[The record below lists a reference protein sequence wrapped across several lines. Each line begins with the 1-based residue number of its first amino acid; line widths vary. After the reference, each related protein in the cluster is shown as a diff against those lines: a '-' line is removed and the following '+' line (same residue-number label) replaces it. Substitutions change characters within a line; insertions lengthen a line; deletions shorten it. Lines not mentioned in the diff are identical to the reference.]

1 MADSKSLLYT
11 QIRNDR
17 RLWIY
22 TASVKGHMNNTI
34 RLTMENNAAEDLTR
48 LLRQRRT
55 LNCCNTFLMYSFHLL
70 QSTGI
75 MLSAYATSHRTE
87 DTWIWVGL
95 SLNFLATLASIY
107 EKQNSAL
114 SSLLLADIVDIKRG
128 VYVDEGVVNRTQ
140 NQPEQP
146 PQSSGPLVCLSDTT
160 PHPSNASAIE

>member
-1 MADSKSLLYT
+1 
-11 QIRNDR
+11 
-17 RLWIY
+17 
-22 TASVKGHMNNTI
+22 MNNTI
-34 RLTMENNAAEDLTR
+34 RVAIEKNAAEDLTR

-55 LNCCNTFLMYSFHLL
+55 LNCWNTVLMYSFHLL

-95 SLNFLATLASIY
+95 SLNFLATLASVY

-128 VYVDEGVVNRTQ
+128 VYVDEGVVRRTQ
-140 NQPEQP
+140 NQAEQP
-146 PQSSGPLVCLSDTT
+146 PQSPDQLV
-160 PHPSNASAIE
+160 